1 MKCCLEPEKKKT
13 QRKPLTEMYVKGHFT
28 EDREEWQKELQRH
41 CDEVYTGQEE
51 TEEVQE
57 SRIEYLKKKRD
68 LQFAE
73 DGRSAEITVDLVLQA
88 GAKLSDNKVNGP
100 EDATVSEMN
109 KQLPLGIYMFWDRM
123 G

>member
-13 QRKPLTEMYVKGHFT
+13 QRKPLTEMYVKEHFT
-28 EDREEWQKELQRH
+28 QDREEWQKKLQRH

-57 SRIEYLKKKRD
+57 SRIEYLKKKGD

-109 KQLPLGIYMFWDRM
+109 KQLPLGIYMFWDWM